1 MEDVCLLNNCQC
13 IVIFCNNNISVEID
27 IEIEVEVEEKINRY
41 RNMTYLVQKQK
52 INVEFSRK

>member
-1 MEDVCLLNNCQC
+1 MCSSDLC

-41 RNMTYLVQKQK
+41 RNMAYLV
-52 INVEFSRK
+52 